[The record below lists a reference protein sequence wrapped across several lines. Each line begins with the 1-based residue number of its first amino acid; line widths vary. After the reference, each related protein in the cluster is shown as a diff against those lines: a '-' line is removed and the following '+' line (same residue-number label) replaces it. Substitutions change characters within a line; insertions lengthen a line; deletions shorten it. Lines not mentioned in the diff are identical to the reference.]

1 MARHIRDSSEQ
12 KLVATEAGCNWWK
25 DGSFDT
31 NALAI
36 AHDELKYAGG
46 WYNDDFY
53 GSAVVKKKR
62 VNEDRVQ
69 SYRRLSLEDA
79 TVVFSQENELQ
90 YPLPMTSKYPSLFA
104 HLEHGSDPNW
114 VSEYMEQAGRALLHG
129 PPAPMDISELPQ
141 RNALENGIGE
151 IIVSTHYESFLYCG
165 LLIKI
170 DNKNNVPVFL
180 IPFLR
185 RSITAR
191 KEPKSGHV

>member
-1 MARHIRDSSEQ
+1 M
-12 KLVATEAGCNWWK
+12 
-25 DGSFDT
+25 
-31 NALAI
+31 
-36 AHDELKYAGG
+36 
-46 WYNDDFY
+46 
-53 GSAVVKKKR
+53 KKKR

-114 VSEYMEQAGRALLHG
+114 VSEYMEQAGRALLYG

-151 IIVSTHYESFLYCG
+151 IIVSTHYESFLYRG

-191 KEPKSGHV
+191 KELKSGHV